1 MKTKISILGLVF
13 IFLVFASGWAK
24 KIYAK
29 AAEAP
34 LMQLWESYSPSLS
47 KMTFQWT
54 MIFKPWR
61 KRCGKVSG
69 MPAKLEKLQPLY
81 GLFSLSD
88 KK

>member
-47 KMTFQWT
+47 NLNDLSVDNDLQT
-54 MIFKPWR
+54 MEETLRESIRYARQTRKITTIVWSIF
-61 KRCGKVSG
+61 SI
-69 MPAKLEKLQPLY
+69 
-81 GLFSLSD
+81 
-88 KK
+88 